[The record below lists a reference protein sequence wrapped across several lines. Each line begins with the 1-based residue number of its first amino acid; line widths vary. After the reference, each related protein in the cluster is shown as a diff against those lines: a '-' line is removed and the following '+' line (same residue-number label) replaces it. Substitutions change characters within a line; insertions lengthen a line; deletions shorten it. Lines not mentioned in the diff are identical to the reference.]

1 MNVQRK
7 EKGFTIIEV
16 VLVLAIAGLIFLM
29 VFIALP
35 ALQRSQRDSA
45 RKSEV
50 GTVASAITSYQSNN
64 RGSAPTDVQIGQYIT
79 GNNSAVLDSGSTII
93 VRATVYSAPITL
105 TANLPATAN
114 AADNVL
120 YADQIKVYYGYKCD
134 PTASDS
140 LIRGT
145 SRQAAIAVALESGP
159 SVGSVYCQTN

>member
-1 MNVQRK
+1 MNVQTK

-50 GTVASAITSYQSNN
+50 GTVASSITSYQSNN
-64 RGSAPTDVQIGQYIT
+64 RGTAPTAVQIGQYVT
-79 GNNSAVLDSGSTII
+79 GNNTAVLESGSTIT
-93 VRATVYSAPITL
+93 VRSVAYGVGINLTADLTASATV
-105 TANLPATAN
+105 
-114 AADNVL
+114 DNVL
-120 YADQIKVYYGYKCD
+120 NPDEILVYFGYKCD
-134 PTASDS
+134 PSNSSA